1 MVYSQKKENQE
12 GPEDQALRKGITSMP
27 VLRAVV
33 NAERHNQE

>member
-12 GPEDQALRKGITSMP
+12 GAEGQAIRKGATPMP

-33 NAERHNQE
+33 NAKRRNQE